1 MIQSH
6 YVLFRFVTKGYC
18 RLIYMIS
25 TFSYLWDLLLF
36 HFSLIQLLCKP
47 FLSVLSFF
55 SFDRLNVCTSRRSN
69 YDFWLLA
76 LDIAE
81 ADPAG
86 GGAPPQIEKKVF
98 CWRKIVIFHTKYIKN
113 FALPS
118 ARRNFFKC
126 DPPNLKSWIRPCIVK
141 PFFWYLYSSNV
152 LSKNCRNRCYI
163 GTPYTYIHDVL
174 PSSPRYS

>member
-126 DPPNLKSWIRPCIVK
+126 APPP
-141 PFFWYLYSSNV
+141 
-152 LSKNCRNRCYI
+152 
-163 GTPYTYIHDVL
+163 
-174 PSSPRYS
+174 